1 MIENATVEDLQHEL
15 QVMLQETLAD
25 MGADAPDEVSVAVEL
40 FGSLTWGSGYDEK
53 LLAEVA
59 RREFGYVPQSAH
71 PGVVQAFEQEA
82 LAERLIAG
90 WDAF

>member
-1 MIENATVEDLQHEL
+1 MR
-15 QVMLQETLAD
+15 
-25 MGADAPDEVSVAVEL
+25 PDEHDLDEEIRGHIALSVRERIDRGEDPDA
-40 FGSLTWGSGYDEK
+40 
-53 LLAEVA
+53 A
-59 RREFGYVPQSAH
+59 RIAAWREFGYVPQSAH